1 MRGPRIYSYLTLIGR
16 ISITEDGEGRI
27 TGVYLP
33 CMNLPPMEEEE
44 TPAIADAADQI
55 EGYLSGAI
63 RDFDVETLVEGTEFR
78 KDVLSA
84 ISRIP
89 YGETRTYSQVA
100 DESGH
105 PGASRAVG
113 TVCAENPLPIII
125 PCHRVVPS
133 SGGPGAYSGG
143 RALKR
148 TLLAHEAESDDRLRL
163 PHHGSRRSG

>member
-33 CMNLPPMEEEE
+33 SMNLPPMEEEE

-55 EGYLSGAI
+55 EGYLSGALK
-63 RDFDVETLVEGTEFR
+63 DFDVETLVEGTEFR
-78 KDVLSA
+78 RDVLSA

-100 DESGH
+100 EESGP

-113 TVCAENPLPIII
+113 TVCSENPIPIII
-125 PCHRVVPS
+125 PCPRVVPA
-133 SGGPGAYSGG
+133 SGGLGA
-143 RALKR
+143 
-148 TLLAHEAESDDRLRL
+148 
-163 PHHGSRRSG
+163 